1 MKNEKCKLKNVKW
14 KMENICAAVLRS
26 IGFVEFIELLE
37 SIELLGFVRLLGF
50 IGLLRFPNTLCAML
64 YALCDI

>member
-1 MKNEKCKLKNVKW
+1 
-14 KMENICAAVLRS
+14 MENICAAVLRS